1 MPAWADIAREGKAVS
16 DPVVLVSHGF
26 QPNYEKA
33 FANGLARN
41 GLQVSVITSDR
52 SLVSEFEPGV
62 QAIPLRGSQDP
73 SRSRFQKARRLLAYA
88 VNLYAFLLRARFRAM
103 HLMGTF
109 ITANVLLGWLEM
121 LGYRLLS
128 QRLLFTVHNLLPHDR
143 HTRLNQAI
151 LQQIYRLPDMLV
163 VHTKK
168 MRDALID
175 EWGIPAKR
183 IVQMEHGV
191 DDLPVSSESWQ
202 PDAQGRLRL
211 LMFGSI
217 SRYKGIDIAL
227 EALRGFT
234 DFPVSLVIAGEC
246 RDATLAAELNQLI
259 QRVPEIHSV
268 EWQRGFIPELEVQAF
283 FERADAVLLP
293 YRHID
298 QSGVLLTAYRFGIP
312 VLVFDVGSFADYVN
326 EGTGVVVK
334 ECSSTGLQ
342 DGFRQLKSRMPGL
355 QREKV
360 RAFARQ
366 YLWEE
371 TVRVLLPHY

>member
-1 MPAWADIAREGKAVS
+1 MTGML
-16 DPVVLVSHGF
+16 PVLLISHGF
-26 QPNYEKA
+26 QPSYEKA

-41 GLQVSVITSDR
+41 GLEVAVVTSDR
-52 SLVSEFEPGV
+52 SLAAEFDPGV
-62 QAIPLRGSQDP
+62 EAIPLRGSQDP
-73 SRSRFQKARRLLAYA
+73 RRSGLQKARRLIAYTF
-88 VNLYAFLLRARFRAM
+88 NLYRMLVVRRIRAL
-103 HLMGTF
+103 HVMGVF
-109 ITANVLLGWLEM
+109 ITASVPLGWLEM

-128 QRLLFTVHNLLPHDR
+128 RRLLLTVHNLLPHDR
-143 HTRLNQAI
+143 HTRLNRLI
-151 LQQIYRLPDMLV
+151 LQRIYRMPDTLV

-168 MRDALID
+168 MREALIG
-175 EWGIPAKR
+175 EWGIPASR

-191 DDLPVSSESWQ
+191 DDLPAKVEPWQ

-246 RDATLAAELNQLI
+246 RDASLADELNQLI
-259 QRVPEIHSV
+259 ERVPAEHSV
-268 EWQRGFIPELEVQAF
+268 EWRRGFIPEPEVQAF

-312 VLVFDVGSFADYVN
+312 VLAFNVGSFADYVN
-326 EGTGVVVK
+326 DE
-334 ECSSTGLQ
+334 TGLVVTERTPAGLQ
-342 DGFRQLKSRMPGL
+342 TGFRQLKARMPQL
-355 QREKV
+355 QRERV
-360 RAFARQ
+360 RALARC

>member
-1 MPAWADIAREGKAVS
+1 MS

-26 QPNYEKA
+26 QPSYEKA

-41 GLQVSVITSDR
+41 GLAVSVITSDR
-52 SLVSEFEPGV
+52 SLASAFEPCV
-62 QAIPLRGSQDP
+62 RAIPLRGSQDP
-73 SRSRFQKARRLLAYA
+73 NRSRLQKTRRLIAYTA
-88 VNLYAFLLRARFRAM
+88 SLYAFLLQSRFRAL
-103 HLMGTF
+103 HLMGVF
-109 ITANVLLGWLEM
+109 ITASVPLGWLEM

-128 QRLLFTVHNLLPHDR
+128 RRLLLTVHNLLPHDR
-143 HTRLNQAI
+143 HTRLNRII
-151 LQQIYRLPDMLV
+151 LQRIYRMPDTLV

-168 MRDALID
+168 MRNALIE
-175 EWGIPAKR
+175 EWHIPAGR

-191 DDLPVSSESWQ
+191 DDLPNKAEAWQ
-202 PDAQGRLRL
+202 ADAQGRLRL
-211 LMFGSI
+211 LMFGSV

-227 EALRGFT
+227 EALHEFT

-246 RDATLAAELNQLI
+246 RDPDLADELNRLI
-259 QRVPEIHSV
+259 EHIPAMHAVEWRRGFVPES
-268 EWQRGFIPELEVQAF
+268 EVQAC

-312 VLVFDVGSFADYVN
+312 VLAFDVGSFADYVTP
-326 EGTGVVVK
+326 ETGVVVT
-334 ECSSTGLQ
+334 ERTPAGLRA
-342 DGFRQLKSRMPGL
+342 GFRYMKDRLPEL
-355 QREKV
+355 QREKI
-360 RAFARQ
+360 RTAARR

>member
-1 MPAWADIAREGKAVS
+1 VS

-26 QPNYEKA
+26 QPSYEKA

-41 GLQVSVITSDR
+41 GLAVSVITSDR
-52 SLVSEFEPGV
+52 SLAAAFEPGV
-62 QAIPLRGSQDP
+62 RAIPLRGSQDP
-73 SRSRFQKARRLLAYA
+73 NRSRLQKTRRLIAYTA
-88 VNLYAFLLRARFRAM
+88 SLYAFLLQSRSRTL
-103 HLMGTF
+103 HLMGVF
-109 ITANVLLGWLEM
+109 ITASVPLGWLEM

-128 QRLLFTVHNLLPHDR
+128 RRLLLTVHNLLPHDR
-143 HTRLNQAI
+143 HTRLNRII
-151 LQQIYRLPDMLV
+151 LQRIYRMPDTLV

-168 MRDALID
+168 MRDALIE
-175 EWGIPAKR
+175 EWHIPADR

-191 DDLPVSSESWQ
+191 DDLPIKTEAWQ
-202 PDAQGRLRL
+202 ADVQGRLRL
-211 LMFGSI
+211 LMFGSV

-227 EALRGFT
+227 EALRDFP

-246 RDATLAAELNQLI
+246 RDPDLADELNRLI
-259 QRVPEIHSV
+259 EHIPAMHAV
-268 EWQRGFIPELEVQAF
+268 EWRRGFIPEPEVQAC

-312 VLVFDVGSFADYVN
+312 VLAFDVGSFADYVTP
-326 EGTGVVVK
+326 ETGVVVT
-334 ECSSTGLQ
+334 ERTPAGLRA
-342 DGFRQLKSRMPGL
+342 GFRHMKDRLPEL
-355 QREKV
+355 QREKI
-360 RAFARQ
+360 RTAARR